1 MKSSVFLTLF
11 AVPAFALPLNQ
22 VVGCSENKVKDE
34 IKIVQIKE
42 PTPQKKGISKLEFF
56 PNEVKLVG
64 QYTLKD
70 VLTILANAGINVEI
84 LDNIGNPTLILS
96 LETASIKEFL
106 KTVCTQA
113 NIWCDY
119 DPIRRKAVIRK
130 YKKFVVEFTPEGKN
144 VFSLGQTSN
153 ENGGGSGGGNG
164 GEGGNAGGGS
174 SSGQTFGYYI
184 ENVSATEF
192 INLIKQYFPQ
202 AKIYASQQGYIMF
215 RADPRTYRE
224 IVEFFKEREEREE
237 RVYVEVDL
245 IRIDLKHQYQWGID
259 WSGLTDIGDIGKLKH
274 LTWHLTF
281 NPIATGDMGAIG
293 LATDMD
299 TKALFTWLS
308 QYGRVFKV
316 DGYYAQTKTGT
327 PLPFRN
333 YKLIR
338 YFTITAEQGQNGN
351 VEPKVEINTDEVG
364 FRGVITVYKRKH
376 GPYKYY
382 VDGVVDLSA
391 VADWITLA
399 FNGNEIKAPEIQGQ
413 TFKIATP
420 LQSLYSTIIV
430 GGFRSKGFTGQDKGT
445 PYLDEMPGI
454 NWLFKGKED
463 MRETSEFLVVV
474 HLEPAGEE
482 IGNKVWI
489 EEVGEEISN
498 EP

>member
-1 MKSSVFLTLF
+1 MKRVAFLLF
-11 AVPAFALPLNQ
+11 TVPALALPLKQ
-22 VVGCSENKVKDE
+22 VVSYPEDKVKSE

-42 PTPQKKGISKLEFF
+42 PVPQKKGVLKLEFF

-70 VLTILANAGINVEI
+70 VLAILANAGINVEI
-84 LDNIGNPTLILS
+84 LDNIGNPTLMLS

-106 KTVCTQA
+106 NTVCAQA

-119 DPIRRKAVIRK
+119 DPITRKAVIRK

-144 VFSLGQTSN
+144 IFALGQSGSTGGN
-153 ENGGGSGGGNG
+153 NGGNNEGNG
-164 GEGGNAGGGS
+164 QGS
-174 SSGQTFGYYI
+174 ASGQTFGYYI

-192 INLIKQYFPQ
+192 IELIKQYFPQ

-245 IRIDLKHQYQWGID
+245 IRVDLKHQYQWGID
-259 WSGLTDIGDIGKLKH
+259 WSGLTDISIGGLKH
-274 LTWHLTF
+274 ITWHFTF
-281 NPIATGDMGAIG
+281 NPITTGDMGAVG
-293 LATDMD
+293 LASDVSPA
-299 TKALFTWLS
+299 ALFTWLS
-308 QYGRVFKV
+308 QYGRVYKV

-338 YFTITAEQGQNGN
+338 YFTITAQQDQNGN
-351 VEPKVEINTDEVG
+351 VEPDVEINTDEVG

-391 VADWITLA
+391 VADWITLT
-399 FNGNEIKAPEIQGQ
+399 FNGNVIKAPEIQGQ

-430 GGFRSKGFTGQDKGT
+430 GGFRSKGFTGTDKGT